1 MSEQP
6 STPEKPESDP
16 IKYRFPGAIDRDHLH
31 TEQPI
36 DPMINSHL
44 KRPNPLDPMGNIEME
59 GRALRT
65 LASGRVPLWIVM
77 VGWGTIG
84 LGSFLLLG
92 VAMHEIVTAFREGD
106 RGGELLATAMAFAP
120 MALATLLM
128 ITILFRATW
137 RQR

>member
-1 MSEQP
+1 MSEQQP
-6 STPEKPESDP
+6 TPEPPESKQP
-16 IKYRFPGAIDRDHLH
+16 YKFPGAIDRHRLH

-36 DPMINSHL
+36 DPMINSQF

-65 LASGRVPLWIVM
+65 LASGRVPLWMVM

-92 VAMHEIVTAFREGD
+92 VAIRELVTAFREGD

-120 MALATLLM
+120 MILVTLLM

>member
-1 MSEQP
+1 MSEQQP
-6 STPEKPESDP
+6 TPERPESEP
-16 IKYRFPGAIDRDHLH
+16 AKYQFPGAIDRDYLH

-36 DPMINSHL
+36 DPMINSQF

-65 LASGRVPLWIVM
+65 LASGRVPLWMVM
-77 VGWGTIG
+77 AGWGTIG

-92 VAMHEIVTAFREGD
+92 LVMRDLAEAFGMGRTGEFFVTV
-106 RGGELLATAMAFAP
+106 MASAP
-120 MALATLLM
+120 IILVTLLV
-128 ITILFRATW
+128 IAILFRATW

>member
-1 MSEQP
+1 MSEQQP
-6 STPEKPESDP
+6 TPEKPDP
-16 IKYRFPGAIDRDHLH
+16 TKYRFPGAIDRAHLH

-36 DPMINSHL
+36 DPMINSQF

-84 LGSFLLLG
+84 VGSFLLLG
-92 VAMHEIVTAFREGD
+92 MALRALAEAFRTGQA
-106 RGGELLATAMAFAP
+106 GELLVTIMAFAP
-120 MALATLLM
+120 MILVTLLV
-128 ITILFRATW
+128 IAILFRATW
-137 RQR
+137 QQR

>member
-1 MSEQP
+1 MSEQQP
-6 STPEKPESDP
+6 TPEKPEP
-16 IKYRFPGAIDRDHLH
+16 ARYQFPGAIDRVHLH

-36 DPMINSHL
+36 DPMINSQF

-84 LGSFLLLG
+84 VGSFLLLG
-92 VAMHEIVTAFREGD
+92 MALRALAEAFRTGQA
-106 RGGELLATAMAFAP
+106 GELLVTIMAFAP
-120 MALATLLM
+120 MILVTLLV
-128 ITILFRATW
+128 IAILFRATW